1 PKITNPKGINIS
13 ELRRFIEQ
21 KLPKYMVPEVFVI
34 LENLPLNTNGKV
46 DRRALPV
53 PDISRP
59 ELEETFVPPRS
70 STEQILA
77 EIFSQIL
84 EVDQVGIRD
93 DFFELG
99 GNSLLLTQLMT
110 QILRNFTLDLTV
122 MDLFEAPNIAAL
134 AERIEKT
141 QNKQSFSADLEL
153 KKEREEIEL

>member
-1 PKITNPKGINIS
+1 
-13 ELRRFIEQ
+13 
-21 KLPKYMVPEVFVI
+21 MVPEVFVV

-53 PDISRP
+53 PDTNRP

-77 EIFSQIL
+77 EIFSQVL
-84 EVDQVGIRD
+84 EVDRVGIHD

-110 QILRNFTLDLTV
+110 QVLRNFTLDLTV
-122 MDLFEAPNIAAL
+122 MDLFEAPNVAAL
-134 AERIEKT
+134 ATRIEKT
-141 QNKQSFSADLEL
+141 QNKQSLFSDMEI